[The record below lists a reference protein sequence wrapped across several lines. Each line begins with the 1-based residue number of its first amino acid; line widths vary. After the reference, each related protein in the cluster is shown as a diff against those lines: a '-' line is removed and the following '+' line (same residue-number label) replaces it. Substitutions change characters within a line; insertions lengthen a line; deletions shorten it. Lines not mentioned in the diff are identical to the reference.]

1 MELLRTLGL
10 DSTVAFQFGIFLV
23 VYLFLSNVL
32 FKPYLKAFNKRKEQ
46 TVGKTDTAERYVT
59 ETQQLENEYETK
71 AREINQQFK
80 VIYDESRTVAL
91 KEHDR
96 RVAEARA
103 KAKSLTEKA
112 QAEITSQM
120 QAAQQELK
128 AQVPAIAKTISVQVI
143 GGSNA

>member
-1 MELLRTLGL
+1 MELLKTLGI
-10 DSTVAFQFGIFLV
+10 DGSVAFQFGIFLV

-46 TVGKTDTAERYVT
+46 TVGKTDTAERYIA
-59 ETQQLENEYETK
+59 ETQDLESEYETK

-80 VIYDESRTVAL
+80 VIYDESRTLAL

-96 RVAEARA
+96 LVAEARS

-112 QAEITSQM
+112 QTEITSQM
-120 QAAQQELK
+120 QAAQKELK
-128 AQVPAIAKTISVQVI
+128 SQVPAIAKTISAQVI
-143 GGSNA
+143 GGPSV